1 MYTRV
6 FPAVA
11 DVGLVHKYSDQSFAH
26 EPAECLRGLF
36 VVFVYFRKTVR
47 EFVVTIEDCVIKG
60 QFARLLIGKELFHLP
75 EERLTHAIGV
85 VGEQKTAGAKIL
97 AENLQI
103 VGAKI
108 DVTVTSHIEQRIV
121 E

>member
-75 EERLTHAIGV
+75 EESFAHAIGV
-85 VGEQKTAGAKIL
+85 VGEKEATGTELL
-97 AENLQI
+97 AENLKV
-103 VGAKI
+103 VGAKV
-108 DVTVTSHIEQRIV
+108 DVTVTGHVEQWIV